1 VNLLDISTISI
12 TGTIFMA
19 TSRAMLR
26 TRFSLY
32 IQANKID
39 VVNIE
44 ALITILESAFGDP
57 NQVSVAFTELTNV
70 LRAIANSV
78 STTLSSNPR

>member
-1 VNLLDISTISI
+1 
-12 TGTIFMA
+12 MA

-39 VVNIE
+39 IVNIE
-44 ALITILESAFGDP
+44 ALITILEAAFGDP
-57 NQVSVAFTELTNV
+57 N
-70 LRAIANSV
+70 
-78 STTLSSNPR
+78 